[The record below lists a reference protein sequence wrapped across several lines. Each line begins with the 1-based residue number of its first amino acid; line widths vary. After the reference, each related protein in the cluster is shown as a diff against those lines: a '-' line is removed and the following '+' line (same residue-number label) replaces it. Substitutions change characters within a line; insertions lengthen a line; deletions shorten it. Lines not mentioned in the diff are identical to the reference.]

1 MSKNAHQTQLPA
13 TPFVLTISVT
23 RFGVSAEKV
32 VATIEIPSSHHGIF
46 LPDKKNSVTSLPDFF
61 ETKTPI
67 KSDMT
72 KKPEIITQSMFSS
85 CMLKVYLSV
94 KFVRLIRSSKYIII
108 LFFSIIF
115 IGIGNAQDNSTGN
128 MDIPFT
134 PMDTESNRSLLNQEN
149 NENPYLKKFQENDK
163 KDFFPDAN
171 VEEKNPER
179 FINSNEFYLSRL
191 NKKEAESNKNIN
203 RFKVDQFLGEIRNDG
218 EYVNIILRDHEYP
231 DGDLIKVEVNEQI
244 VMAAI
249 LLTEKA
255 KGFKLDLKSGFNVVD
270 FVALNQG
277 SSGPN
282 TAEIIVYD
290 DQGKLVGTNRW
301 NLATGVKATYIIY
314 KN

>member
-1 MSKNAHQTQLPA
+1 M
-13 TPFVLTISVT
+13 
-23 RFGVSAEKV
+23 
-32 VATIEIPSSHHGIF
+32 
-46 LPDKKNSVTSLPDFF
+46 PDFF
-61 ETKTPI
+61 ETRIPI
-67 KSDMT
+67 KRDIT
-72 KKPEIITQSMFSS
+72 KKANIISQSMFSS

-94 KFVRLIRSSKYIII
+94 KIVRLIHSSKYIII

-115 IGIGNAQDNSTGN
+115 IEIGYAQDNSSGSSGSPF
-128 MDIPFT
+128 IPLVS
-134 PMDTESNRSLLNQEN
+134 ESKKSLLNLKKK
-149 NENPYLKKFQENDK
+149 ENPYLKKLQDK
-163 KDFFPDAN
+163 EKKNFFPDADIKQN
-171 VEEKNPER
+171 NPER

-191 NKKEAESNKNIN
+191 NKKESESNKNIN
-203 RFKVDQFLGEIRNDG
+203 KFKVDQFLGEIRNDG

-231 DGDLIKVEVNEQI
+231 DGDLIKVEVNDKV
-244 VMAAI
+244 VMPAI

-290 DQGKLVGTNRW
+290 DKGKLVGTNQW